1 MKDRTPPPG
10 MTVVSEKAYV
20 FVPPQD
26 SNFWPWFAGL
36 ILPSYLKR
44 THGIES
50 WEFDGLE
57 KLRASLQAGHGI
69 LMVPNHPRPSD
80 PMSLGLLV
88 KTLHQ
93 NINIMASAHLFL
105 QSGVMNWLLPR
116 IGAFS
121 VYREGMDRESLKT
134 AVNILVK
141 AKRPL
146 VVFAEGVVTRTNDRL
161 ISLQDGVAFMARTA
175 AKQAAQE
182 NPEKKI
188 VVHPVALRY
197 SFRGDVE
204 KSLTP
209 VLDKIET
216 RLSWRPSTGTP
227 LHERIIRIG
236 HALLA
241 LKELEYF
248 GTAQTGT
255 IPERLSK
262 LMDQVLGPL
271 EKEWIKGSTEGTTV
285 QRVKNLRKAILPEL
299 IAGELDETE
308 RARRWKQLFDL
319 EVAQQLYHFPPD
331 YMGAHPSPE
340 RLIETVERYEEALGN
355 PNPTAHG
362 PMHLTFHFGD
372 AIPVNAVRD
381 KKAPSDPLMDQIRAS
396 LISMLGITDTPGHT

>member
-1 MKDRTPPPG
+1 MNDRTPPAG

-20 FVPPQD
+20 FVPPRD
-26 SNFWPWFAGL
+26 SSFWPWAGGL
-36 ILPSYLKR
+36 ILPWYLRR
-44 THGIES
+44 TYKIES
-50 WEFDGLE
+50 WEFKGLE
-57 KLRASLQAGHGI
+57 KLRASLDAGNGI
-69 LMVPNHPRPSD
+69 LIVPNHPRLSD
-80 PMSLGLLV
+80 PISLGLLV
-88 KTLHQ
+88 KALHQ

-134 AVNILVK
+134 AVNILVQ

-175 AKQAAQE
+175 ARQAAQE
-182 NPEKKI
+182 ESGKKI
-188 VVHPVALRY
+188 VIHPLALRY
-197 SFRGDVE
+197 TFRGDAE

-216 RLSWRPSTGTP
+216 RLSWQPRTQEP
-227 LHERIIRIG
+227 LRERIVKIG

-248 GTAQTGT
+248 GAAQAGT
-255 IPERLSK
+255 IPERISK
-262 LMDQVLGPL
+262 LMDQVLVPL
-271 EKEWIKGSTEGTTV
+271 EKEWLKASTNGAMV

-299 IAGELDETE
+299 IAGELDEAE

-331 YMGAHPSPE
+331 YMGAHPPVE

-362 PMHLTFHFGD
+362 PMHLTFQIGD
-372 AIPVNAVRD
+372 PIVVSAARD
-381 KKAPSDPLMDQIRAS
+381 KRAPSDPLMDQIRGS